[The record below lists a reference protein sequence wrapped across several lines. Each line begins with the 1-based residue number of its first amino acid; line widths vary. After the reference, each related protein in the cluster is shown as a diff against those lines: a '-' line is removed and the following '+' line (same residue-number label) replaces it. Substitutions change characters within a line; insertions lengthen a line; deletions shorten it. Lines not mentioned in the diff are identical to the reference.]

1 MQTVSMIVL
10 VLYLN
15 GSPIE
20 FLGHTER
27 ADGTWARV
35 TIGECLSYKRVL
47 KRNGWK
53 DNASKTT
60 RYSCEERTVKVGPNY
75 EGKEIVKGL
84 K

>member
-1 MQTVSMIVL
+1 MQIVTMIVL

-27 ADGTWARV
+27 ADGNWHRLS
-35 TIGECLSYKRVL
+35 IGECLAFKRTL
-47 KRNGWK
+47 RRNGWR

-84 K
+84 E

>member
-1 MQTVSMIVL
+1 MQIVTMIVL

-27 ADGTWARV
+27 ADGTWARITV
-35 TIGECLSYKRVL
+35 GECLSYKRTL
-47 KRNGWK
+47 KRN

-84 K
+84 E